1 MSKLCTFSVLI
12 SALLLSFGIQ
22 AGEPSEENDSQSFFN
37 NMKDLCGE
45 VFTGASTYPD
55 DPDHDFAGKK
65 LVADFADCS
74 ENQIRIKF
82 AVGED
87 HSRTWVVTQ
96 SDQGLLLKHDHRN
109 PDGTPD
115 EVTNYGGWANQAG
128 TSYKQ
133 YFEADQET
141 ADLLPEAATNVWMLA
156 YDPETKVLTYDL
168 KRHNKPRYQAQLTPQ
183 N

>member
-1 MSKLCTFSVLI
+1 MSKFRTFSILI
-12 SALLLSFGIQ
+12 SVLLLSFIVQ
-22 AGEPSEENDSQSFFN
+22 AHETTEQNNHQLFFN
-37 NMKDLCGE
+37 NTKDLCGE

-74 ENQIRIKF
+74 EDEIRIKF

-87 HSRTWVVTQ
+87 HSRTWVITK
-96 SDQGLLLKHDHRN
+96 SDKGLLLKHDHRHA
-109 PDGTPD
+109 DGTPD

-128 TSYKQ
+128 SAYQQ
-133 YFEADQET
+133 YFEADEET
-141 ADLLPEAATNVWMLA
+141 ATLIPEASTNVWMLS

-168 KRHNKPRYQAQLTPQ
+168 KRHNEPRYQAQLTPQ
-183 N
+183 

>member
-1 MSKLCTFSVLI
+1 MLNLRLF
-12 SALLLSFGIQ
+12 LLLFSAFMMSFELQ
-22 AGEPSEENDSQSFFN
+22 AGEPDKDNTHSSFFN
-37 NMKDLCGE
+37 NMKELCGE
-45 VFTGASTYPD
+45 VFTGASTYPE

-74 ENQIRIKF
+74 DEEIRINF

-87 HSRTWVVTQ
+87 HSRTWVVTK
-96 SDQGLLLKHDHRN
+96 SDKGLLLKHDHRHA
-109 PDGTPD
+109 DGTPD
-115 EVTNYGGWANQAG
+115 EITNYGGWANQAG
-128 TSYKQ
+128 TAYKQ

-141 ADLLPEAATNVWMLA
+141 ADLIPEASTNVWMLS
-156 YDPETKVLTYDL
+156 YNPETQVLTYDL